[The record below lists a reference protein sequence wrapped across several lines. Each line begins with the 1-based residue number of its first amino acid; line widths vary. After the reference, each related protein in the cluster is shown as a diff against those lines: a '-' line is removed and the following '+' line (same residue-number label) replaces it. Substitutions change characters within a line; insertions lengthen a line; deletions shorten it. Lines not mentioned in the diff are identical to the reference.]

1 MTNSDNNHTS
11 RRLIP
16 FTIDGVRYEV
26 EDRRQSAA
34 DLLRL
39 AGLDPAFFDL
49 AEVPKEGPPRKPF
62 EDDEIVMIDK
72 DEKFVSIRESAP
84 VT

>member
-1 MTNSDNNHTS
+1 MTDSDNKDIH

-16 FTIDGVRYEV
+16 FTIDGILFEV
-26 EDRRQSAA
+26 EDRTQSAA

-39 AGLDPAFFDL
+39 AGLDPAAFDL
-49 AEVPKEGPPRKPF
+49 AVVPKEGPRRKPF
-62 EDDEIVMIDK
+62 EDDEIVTIHK
-72 DEKFVSIRESAP
+72 DEQFVSIRESAP